1 MGLREKREIMI
12 YQSFEKKQKQLALL
26 IDPDKHSDETL
37 LKLSRTAQQEAI
49 DFVFVGGS
57 LVIQSVEHAIAKI
70 KEVYT
75 GPVVLFPGNACQVAP
90 NADAILFLSLIS
102 GRNAEF
108 LIGNHV
114 LSAPVIKQ
122 TKLEVIPTGYI
133 LIDCGSATS
142 VEYMSN
148 TRPIPY
154 NKPDIAEATALA
166 GEMLGLKALYLEGG
180 SGAKTTVNPET
191 IARVKKA
198 CSIPLIVG
206 GGIKTTEDLR
216 HVYKSGADIAV
227 IGTIIEKQ
235 PELLVEM
242 KKVAKEF

>member
-1 MGLREKREIMI
+1 MI
-12 YQSFEKKQKQLALL
+12 YQSFKKKQKQLALL
-26 IDPDKHSDETL
+26 IDPDKHSEDTL
-37 LKLSRTAQQEAI
+37 LKLSCTAQQEAV
-49 DFVFVGGS
+49 DFIFVGGS
-57 LVIQSVEHAIAKI
+57 LVTNSVEHTVAKI
-70 KEVYT
+70 KEAYT
-75 GPVVLFPGNACQVAP
+75 GPVVLFPGSACQVAS
-90 NADAILFLSLIS
+90 NSDAILFLSLIS

-114 LSAPVIKQ
+114 LSVPIIKR
-122 TKLEVIPTGYI
+122 TNLEVIPTGYI
-133 LIDCGSATS
+133 LIDCGSTTS

-180 SGAKTTVNPET
+180 SGAKTIVNPQT
-191 IARVKKA
+191 ITRVKKA
-198 CSIPLIVG
+198 CAIPLIVG
-206 GGIKTTEDLR
+206 GGIKTPEDMR
-216 HVYKSGADIAV
+216 QVYKSGADIAV

-242 KKVAKEF
+242 KKVAKEFK